1 MKMSGDFVL
10 SSALAIPQTSFN
22 KFFFFSGCSCNISDQ
37 KSPKMDE
44 NWLFV
49 MNQLLPQ
56 SKNGQNLRNSDQK
69 SPKMDENRRFET

>member
-1 MKMSGDFVL
+1 
-10 SSALAIPQTSFN
+10 
-22 KFFFFSGCSCNISDQ
+22 
-37 KSPKMDE
+37 MDE